1 MENILNILYASQT
14 GTAEDLAYEIN
25 DMAKSKSIETNL
37 KELDDISMDKLQEM
51 SKLLVVT
58 STTGEGDIPYNGEL
72 FFEKLF
78 GTSDINLSKLRYGVI
93 ALGDSSHYEFCKAGR
108 DIDERLKYLGAICI
122 LDRLECDYDT
132 EGSIEWA
139 SKFFNLLNNH

>member
-1 MENILNILYASQT
+1 MENLLNILYASQT

-25 DMAKSKSIETNL
+25 DLAKSKSIETDL
-37 KELDDISMDKLQEM
+37 KELDDISMDSLKEM
-51 SKLLVVT
+51 RKLLVVT
-58 STTGEGDIPYNGEL
+58 STTGEGNIPYNGEL

-93 ALGDSSHYEFCKAGR
+93 ALGDSSHYEFCKAGK
-108 DIDERLKYLGAICI
+108 DIDERLKFLGASCI
-122 LDRLECDYDT
+122 LDRLDCDYDT

-139 SKFFNLLNNH
+139 QKFFEII